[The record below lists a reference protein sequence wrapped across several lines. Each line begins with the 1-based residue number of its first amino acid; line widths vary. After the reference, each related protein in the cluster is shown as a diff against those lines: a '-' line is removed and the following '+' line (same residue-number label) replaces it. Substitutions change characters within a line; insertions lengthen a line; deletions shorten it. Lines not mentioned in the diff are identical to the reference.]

1 MSNVIQGVQSAIQ
14 QPSTYGYTPGR
25 GYHSRLRWKISN
37 PADIPALLGQLIA
50 AGYAYEVSP
59 ESDGAITV
67 VEATTQPAQDT
78 VGDFTTT
85 PLAEIWERDSVTT
98 EKDLLQ
104 CDLNSFAQ
112 ILPYKKLLIQKAID
126 DKTALDSSVTGPY
139 EVIAYNLL
147 AAGVKSI
154 RVSSPVVRRTRITAS
169 SYTVKA
175 SDTNMGKILS
185 TAQMS
190 SFEGAPSTVLFALP
204 STGAYSGVGGITR
217 RSGWYKKPAKVA
229 QQGDGRWQI
238 VQEYEY
244 DIWSSDLYESA
255 S

>member
-1 MSNVIQGVQSAIQ
+1 MSNIIQGVQSAIP

-25 GYHSRLRWKISN
+25 GYHQRLRWKITN

-50 AGYAYEVSP
+50 AGYAYDVSP
-59 ESDGAITV
+59 EADGAITV
-67 VEATTQPAQDT
+67 VEATSQPAQDT
-78 VGDFTTT
+78 NGDPAST
-85 PLAEIWERDSVTT
+85 PLAEIWERDSMTT

-104 CDLNSFAQ
+104 CDLNYFAS
-112 ILPYKKLLIQKAID
+112 ILPYRKLLIQKAID
-126 DKTALDSSVTGPY
+126 DKTELDASLTAQNELDLY
-139 EVIAYNLL
+139 ALL
-147 AAGVKSI
+147 AHGVKSI

-175 SDTNMGKILS
+175 SDTNMGKILT
-185 TAQMS
+185 TAQMT
-190 SFEGAPSTVLFALP
+190 SFEGAPSTVLFNLP
-204 STGAYSGVGGITR
+204 STGTVTVSGFTA

>member
-1 MSNVIQGVQSAIQ
+1 MSNIIQGVQSAIP

-25 GYHSRLRWKISN
+25 GYHQRLRWKITN

-50 AGYAYEVSP
+50 AGYAYDVSP
-59 ESDGAITV
+59 EADGAITV
-67 VEATTQPAQDT
+67 VEATSQPAQDT
-78 VGDFTTT
+78 NGDPAST
-85 PLAEIWERDSVTT
+85 PLAEIWERDSMTT

-112 ILPYKKLLIQKAID
+112 ILPYRKLLIQKAID
-126 DKTALDSSVTGPY
+126 DKTALDSSVTDPAELDLY
-139 EVIAYNLL
+139 ALL
-147 AAGVKSI
+147 AHGVKSV

-175 SDTNMGKILS
+175 SDTNMGKILT
-185 TAQMS
+185 TAQMTS
-190 SFEGAPSTVLFALP
+190 LENAPSTVLFNLP
-204 STGAYSGVGGITR
+204 SSGSVNASGVTAQ
-217 RSGWYKKPAKVA
+217 SGWYKKPAKVA

-244 DIWSSDLYESA
+244 DIWATRLYASA
-255 S
+255 

>member
-1 MSNVIQGVQSAIQ
+1 MSNIIQGVQSAIP

-25 GYHSRLRWKISN
+25 GYHQRLRWKITN

-50 AGYAYEVSP
+50 AGYAYDVSP
-59 ESDGAITV
+59 EADGAITV
-67 VEATTQPAQDT
+67 VEATSQPAQDT
-78 VGDFTTT
+78 NGDPAST
-85 PLAEIWERDSVTT
+85 PLAEIWERDSMTT

-112 ILPYKKLLIQKAID
+112 ILPYRKLLIQKAID
-126 DKTALDSSVTGPY
+126 DKTALDSSVTDPAELDLY
-139 EVIAYNLL
+139 ALL
-147 AAGVKSI
+147 AHGVKSV

-175 SDTNMGKILS
+175 SDTNMGKILT
-185 TAQMS
+185 TAQMTS
-190 SFEGAPSTVLFALP
+190 LENAPSTVLFNLP
-204 STGAYSGVGGITR
+204 SSGSVNASGVTAQ
-217 RSGWYKKPAKVA
+217 SGWYKKPAKVA

-244 DIWSSDLYESA
+244 DIWATRLYASA